1 MPELTIDANVE
12 VVANEENSFGAGIA
26 NAINEAIDL
35 LGDPISAAMD
45 LAAEAQS
52 TAAQALYKYTN
63 GVWEDSK
70 LAADY

>member
-1 MPELTIDANVE
+1 
-12 VVANEENSFGAGIA
+12 
-26 NAINEAIDL
+26 L